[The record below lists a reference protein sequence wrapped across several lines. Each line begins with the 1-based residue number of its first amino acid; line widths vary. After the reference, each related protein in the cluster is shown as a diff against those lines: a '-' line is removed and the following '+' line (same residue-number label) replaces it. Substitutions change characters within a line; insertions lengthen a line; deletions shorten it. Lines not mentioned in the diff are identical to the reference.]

1 MQGAGPYAATIKK
14 LEADIVDEMKKVNE
28 LIGVSVC
35 VALTQP
41 FQEILSFLVGPR
53 PDSAATTLT
62 SSHRTRWGSTE

>member
-1 MQGAGPYAATIKK
+1 LQGAGPYAATIKK

-28 LIGVSVC
+28 LIGVC